1 MANYLAYNGTMDSM
15 GDQFNAMV
23 AQTETDQT
31 TLDDRKASIAARY
44 TKQFTA
50 MNRIMAEMNA
60 LKEYLDAQ
68 LDALP
73 NNNRD

>member
-1 MANYLAYNGTMDSM
+1 MDTMR
-15 GDQFNAMV
+15 DQFNAVV

-31 TLDDRKASIAARY
+31 TLDDRKASIEARY

-50 MNRIMAEMNA
+50 MNRIMEEMNA

-73 NNNRD
+73 NNNKD